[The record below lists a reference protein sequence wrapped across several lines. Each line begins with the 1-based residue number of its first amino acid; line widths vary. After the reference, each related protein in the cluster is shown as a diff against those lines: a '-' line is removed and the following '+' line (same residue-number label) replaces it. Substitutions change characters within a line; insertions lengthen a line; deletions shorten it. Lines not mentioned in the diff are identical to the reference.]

1 MNKKSAKITT
11 FLITNLSRVILIIA
25 CLLVLFP
32 IIWIFTAS
40 INKGGSLF
48 SSTIIPKATTINHY
62 VNLFSKTDFLLWLKN
77 SAIACLGGSFLALSF
92 TVTTAYAFSR
102 FKFKGRRYG
111 LLALILIQMLP
122 ATATIV
128 AFYQIIRALG
138 LLNNLLGVILIYGGM
153 TIPFNAWLM
162 RGYFDS
168 IPKDLEEAAYIDGAT
183 TWQAFTKIA
192 LPLAIPMV
200 AVVFIFNIIS
210 FYNEYLLVSII
221 MSGKEHYTVALGM
234 RFFNQPYA
242 ANWGMFA
249 AASILACIP
258 ILIIFYSL
266 QRFLVQ
272 GLVKG
277 AIKG

>member
-1 MNKKSAKITT
+1 MNKRSKRSIT
-11 FLITNLSRVILIIA
+11 FLTTNLSRLILIIA
-25 CLLVLFP
+25 CLGVLFP
-32 IIWIFTAS
+32 IAWIISAS
-40 INKGGSLF
+40 ISKGGSLF
-48 SSTIIPKATTINHY
+48 SSTIIPRAISFDSY
-62 VNLFSKTDFLLWLKN
+62 RSLFDKTDFLIWLKN
-77 SAIACLGGSFLALSF
+77 SAVACLGGSFLALFF
-92 TVTTAYAFSR
+92 TLTTAYAFSR
-102 FKFKGRRYG
+102 FRFKGRRYG
-111 LLALILIQMLP
+111 LLALILIQLLP
-122 ATATIV
+122 STATIV
-128 AFYQIIRALG
+128 AIYQIIRALG
-138 LLNNLLGVILIYGGM
+138 LINDLLGVMLIYGGI

-168 IPKDLEEAAYIDGAT
+168 IPKELDESAYIDGAT
-183 TWQAFTKIA
+183 TWQAFTKIS
-192 LPLAIPMV
+192 LPLAVPMV
-200 AVVFIFNIIS
+200 AVIFIFNMIS

-277 AIKG
+277 AVKG